1 MGKWIQKLP
10 SKSKS
15 ECGKPAIYVYQC
27 NLNLFVLEKYCYE
40 TNDSIDGWK
49 YILTTP
55 TVSVGQESRLS
66 WGPLAQGH
74 PRDCHQAVGSS
85 WIVISRLNMGKATF
99 KFPHGAVLTCLRRSK
114 FSHTGLSTD
123 SPETQR
129 RWLPPEW
136 AIQRARESA
145 WDRGHRVTPRHIFH
159 ILPLRKESYVQPRG
173 KGITQ
178 GMNARKQW
186 SGVAILEAAYFSL
199 FILNINSKNRNY
211 FLIVKMFKY
220 TRGCVVRR
228 LPHLPVTQPPHW
240 ANTYRFPAAL
250 LTGFL
255 SNGKLKEWGSMGV
268 NRSRR
273 HRLSSVWPVQPC
285 FAEITLPHLVGALWG
300 GYYAFSSPYR
310 IISSP
315 PDTFSHNMASY
326 QKEMLT
332 SSWTDWTLKFKL
344 LPCPLSGL
352 LQAGCL
358 CEESWES
365 VVSSSL
371 SLFGTSTPA
380 LLPPSGSTGLPLSLS
395 GLGDGKPIKGA
406 LFFFQSQFFWLL
418 HRFPLEALN
427 CSFPDVSK
435 VSPSFRKQPPVS
447 GSH

>member
-1 MGKWIQKLP
+1 MGLFLHASEDPFP
-10 SKSKS
+10 SSVTLASPQTAQRHREDACLQS
-15 ECGKPAIYVYQC
+15 EQ
-27 NLNLFVLEKYCYE
+27 
-40 TNDSIDGWK
+40 SR
-49 YILTTP
+49 
-55 TVSVGQESRLS
+55 GQES
-66 WGPLAQGH
+66 
-74 PRDCHQAVGSS
+74 
-85 WIVISRLNMGKATF
+85 T
-99 KFPHGAVLTCLRRSK
+99 
-114 FSHTGLSTD
+114 
-123 SPETQR
+123 
-129 RWLPPEW
+129 
-136 AIQRARESA
+136 

-159 ILPLRKESYVQPRG
+159 ILPLGKETYVQPKG

-178 GMNARKQW
+178 GINTRKQQ

-211 FLIVKMFKY
+211 VLIVKIFKY

-240 ANTYRFPAAL
+240 ANTYQFPVAL

-255 SNGKLKEWGSMGV
+255 LNAKLKEWGSMGM
-268 NRSRR
+268 NSSRR
-273 HRLSSVWPVQPC
+273 HRLSSILPVQSC
-285 FAEITLPHLVGALWG
+285 VVEITLPHLLGGLWG

-315 PDTFSHNMASY
+315 PHTFSHDMASY

-358 CEESWES
+358 PWGKVGVCGQLLSFSIWDFYTCAS
-365 VVSSSL
+365 VSFWLHRVAFVSLWVRGGETDKRSSFPFRVSSSGCCTDFL
-371 SLFGTSTPA
+371 
-380 LLPPSGSTGLPLSLS
+380 
-395 GLGDGKPIKGA
+395 
-406 LFFFQSQFFWLL
+406 
-418 HRFPLEALN
+418 LEALN

-447 GSH
+447 GSHWRVWPQGMLTM